1 MAATSHPLATRA
13 AVRALEAGGTAADAC
28 VAAAAVLAVCEP
40 MSTGLGA
47 DAFALWWSDGRAE
60 GLNASG
66 RAPAGADPDAL
77 GSVPAR
83 GPRSVTVPG
92 AVAGW
97 ATLLERHGRL
107 GLDRALAPAIDA
119 AERGFAVTP
128 VIAGAWARRAP
139 LLAGDAELSRTM
151 LPVPQVGEVVRMPD
165 LGGVLRRIA
174 GEGPDALY
182 RGPVA
187 DAICAASWLDPED
200 LTAHRVEWVQP
211 LRVAYRDVE
220 VLELPP
226 NCQGVVALEA
236 LGLLDGLGPP
246 PLAHDARVHLTA
258 EALKLAFADAARHV
272 GDAPLPDGYLDPDRL
287 ADRRAAI
294 DRERAGSPDPGALPL
309 GGTVYLCAVDQE
321 RNACSFIQSL
331 YLGFGAGVGAPGTGI
346 VLQNRGAC
354 FTLEPG
360 HPNRLAPGRRP
371 YNTII
376 PGLLVRDGALWGP
389 FGLMGGHMQPQGHV
403 QVVQALVDD
412 GWDPQATLDAPRF
425 RLDGGPDGWTLALEE
440 GLAPLA
446 AALRERGHRVR
457 VERDPIP
464 FGGGQIVLVEGDALL
479 GASEPR
485 KDGLAVG
492 W

>member
-13 AVRALEAGGTAADAC
+13 ALRALEAGGTAADAC

-40 MSTGLGA
+40 MSTGLGG
-47 DAFALWWSDGRAE
+47 DAFALSWSEGRAE

-66 RAPAGADPDAL
+66 RAPARADPDAL
-77 GSVPAR
+77 EAVPTG

-92 AVAGW
+92 GVAGW
-97 ATLLERHGRL
+97 AALLERHGRL

-128 VIAGAWARRAP
+128 VIAGRWSALTP
-139 LLAGDAELSRTM
+139 LLAADAELRRTM
-151 LPVPQVGEVVRMPD
+151 LPAPRLGEIVRMPD
-165 LGGVLRRIA
+165 LGRVLRRI
-174 GEGPDALY
+174 GDEGPDALY

-187 DAICAASWLDPED
+187 EAICAASWLEPED
-200 LTAHRVEWVQP
+200 LAAHRVEWVQP
-211 LRVAYRDVE
+211 LRLAYRDVE

-226 NCQGVVALEA
+226 NGQGVIALEA

-246 PLAHDARVHLTA
+246 PPAPDARVHLAA
-258 EALKLAFADAARHV
+258 EALKLAFADAARNV
-272 GDAPLPDGYLDPDRL
+272 GDAPLPDGYLDPGRL
-287 ADRRAAI
+287 AKRRTAI
-294 DRERAGSPDPGALPL
+294 DPARAGSPDPGALPL
-309 GGTVYLCAVDQE
+309 GGTVYLCAVDEE
-321 RNACSFIQSL
+321 RSACSFIQSV
-331 YLGFGAGVGAPGTGI
+331 YAGFGAGVGAPGTGI

-354 FTLEPG
+354 FTLESG

-371 YNTII
+371 YNTIM
-376 PGLLVRDGALWGP
+376 PGLLLRDGGLWGP

-412 GWDPQATLDAPRF
+412 GRDPQEVLDAPRF
-425 RLDGGPDGWTLALEE
+425 RLDGGPAGWTLALEE
-440 GLAPLA
+440 GLTPLA
-446 AALRERGHRVR
+446 AALRDRGHRVG
-457 VERDPIP
+457 VERNPIP

-485 KDGLAVG
+485 KDGLAAG